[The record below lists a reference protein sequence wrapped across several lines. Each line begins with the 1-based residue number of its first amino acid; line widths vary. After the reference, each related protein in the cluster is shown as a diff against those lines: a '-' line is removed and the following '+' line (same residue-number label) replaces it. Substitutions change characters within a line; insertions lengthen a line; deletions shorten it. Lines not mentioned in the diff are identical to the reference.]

1 MENKE
6 KQMEI
11 NKEKKRHKSAI
22 IPPGPLVINN
32 LSFKDSFDSGINNTN
47 STTLDGLFRLKNN
60 SLFAYQ
66 EFDKFSSFWDNDLKN
81 EKLFS
86 IDNNRKNIN
95 NINEEIINR
104 DESNNTSS
112 YSLNEF
118 VK

>member
-6 KQMEI
+6 NQMEI

-22 IPPGPLVINN
+22 IPPDPLVINN

-66 EFDKFSSFWDNDLKN
+66 EFDKFSSF
-81 EKLFS
+81 
-86 IDNNRKNIN
+86 
-95 NINEEIINR
+95 
-104 DESNNTSS
+104 
-112 YSLNEF
+112 
-118 VK
+118 